1 MTTIAN
7 INDHFKLPIF
17 YNKDKMELHKSII
30 DDLELIESKD
40 PSGSSV
46 LGKIFNG
53 SSVSHDSQDHQDHQE
68 NVFSNEII
76 KQIPTLYTTDL
87 EFLKET
93 QTILAKYNPH
103 NDETFSQSK
112 IYNLW
117 NEIKNDNGFKDKYY
131 YINWST
137 WDFLNHSDGFLQ
149 IMSIYNMSSPIIS
162 LLIPVFIAIIPFF
175 MIKMKGL
182 TLSFNEYLNILKILA
197 SNHAIGKL
205 FTDFN
210 MVNFN
215 QKIFMIISAAFYIF
229 SIYQNILQCIRFYK
243 NMNIIY
249 KSLDTINN
257 YIDNFLNKV
266 QDFNNQT
273 KIFKTYEAFN
283 NESEKHA
290 SVLKTLKTNIMG
302 LQKSLNFKTFGE
314 IGKVLKYFYE
324 IYDNKEYNDAFL
336 YSFGFNGYIDVLDN
350 FKKHIE
356 NKSVNITE
364 FTKNKEKT
372 ILFNS
377 YYAVL
382 YDKKPVRNNV
392 KLNKNLI
399 VTGPNASGKTTVIKS
414 TLINIIFSQQFG
426 YGFFEK
432 AKIYPYKYIHCYLNI
447 PDTSGRDS
455 LFQAEARRC
464 KDIIDCISTNNKDR
478 HFCVFDELY
487 SGTNPYE
494 ATVGGYA
501 MMNYLSK
508 IKNVNCLLTTHYIKL
523 CEKLRKN
530 DNIKNYNMK
539 TIQLPNGDFEYTYI
553 MSPGI
558 SNKKGGFKVLED
570 MNYPREIIQEIK
582 GSF

>member
-1 MTTIAN
+1 
-7 INDHFKLPIF
+7 
-17 YNKDKMELHKSII
+17 
-30 DDLELIESKD
+30 
-40 PSGSSV
+40 
-46 LGKIFNG
+46 
-53 SSVSHDSQDHQDHQE
+53 
-68 NVFSNEII
+68 
-76 KQIPTLYTTDL
+76 
-87 EFLKET
+87 
-93 QTILAKYNPH
+93 
-103 NDETFSQSK
+103 
-112 IYNLW
+112 
-117 NEIKNDNGFKDKYY
+117 
-131 YINWST
+131 
-137 WDFLNHSDGFLQ
+137 
-149 IMSIYNMSSPIIS
+149 
-162 LLIPVFIAIIPFF
+162 
-175 MIKMKGL
+175 
-182 TLSFNEYLNILKILA
+182 
-197 SNHAIGKL
+197 
-205 FTDFN
+205 
-210 MVNFN
+210 
-215 QKIFMIISAAFYIF
+215 
-229 SIYQNILQCIRFYK
+229 
-243 NMNIIY
+243 
-249 KSLDTINN
+249 
-257 YIDNFLNKV
+257 
-266 QDFNNQT
+266 
-273 KIFKTYEAFN
+273 
-283 NESEKHA
+283 
-290 SVLKTLKTNIMG
+290 MG